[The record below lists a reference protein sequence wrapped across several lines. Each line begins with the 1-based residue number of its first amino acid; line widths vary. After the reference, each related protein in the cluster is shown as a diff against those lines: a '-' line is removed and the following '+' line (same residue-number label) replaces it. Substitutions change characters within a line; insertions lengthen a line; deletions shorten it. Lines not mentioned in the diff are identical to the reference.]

1 MAELRVLDDLDA
13 TEIDAPAN
21 FGGGASDDH
30 DRLVERRRRLDLGDH
45 AAEER
50 GGSEREELLG
60 LAEAGR
66 RAGREDE
73 SGDERPHPPRPARCR
88 AGSRSNVSLQERQ
101 QKYTC
106 CPDTSERYSALP
118 TSTNIPQIG
127 SLTSVTRA
135 AAWRC
140 SVSGQASFSLRWCW
154 MISARMLT
162 AISSGVTAPMSSPA
176 GAFRRA
182 RCSGGTPRCFRRS
195 RITAARRRLPTPL
208 TQPAPVPRTR

>member
-88 AGSRSNVSLQERQ
+88 AGSRSNVSLHEWQ
-101 QKYTC
+101 QKYTS
-106 CPDTSERYSALP
+106 CPDTSERYPAVP
-118 TSTNIPQIG
+118 TSTSIPQIG

-140 SVSGQASFSLRWCW
+140 S
-154 MISARMLT
+154 
-162 AISSGVTAPMSSPA
+162 SSPTRMA
-176 GAFRRA
+176 
-182 RCSGGTPRCFRRS
+182 SSRS
-195 RITAARRRLPTPL
+195 AAIE
-208 TQPAPVPRTR
+208 

>member
-13 TEIDAPAN
+13 AEIDAPAN
-21 FGGGASDDH
+21 FGGGASDDD
-30 DRLVERRRRLDLGDH
+30 DRFVERRRLDLGDH

-66 RAGREDE
+66 RAGCKDE
-73 SGDERPHPPRPARCR
+73 RGDERPHPPRPARCR
-88 AGSRSNVSLQERQ
+88 VGSRSNVSLQERQ
-101 QKYTC
+101 QKYTS
-106 CPDTSERYSALP
+106 CPDTSERYSALA
-118 TSTNIPQIG
+118 TSTNMPQIG
-127 SLTSVTRA
+127 SLASVTRA

-176 GAFRRA
+176 GAFKRA

-195 RITAARRRLPTPL
+195 RITAARRRLATTL
-208 TQPAPVPRTR
+208 T